1 MKFDFDKIKN
11 IAKDVSKEVVNVVGD
26 KYLEIKANANFD
38 DGKYDEICLHKILL
52 ILQYA
57 E

>member
-38 DGKYDEICLHKILL
+38 DGKYDEVIKLKL
-52 ILQYA
+52 
-57 E
+57 